1 MYEVSSFNY
10 SRDSICIAFY
20 FHSCHSSAVPVEHA
34 ASSSIE
40 RRVAPDGIA
49 YSWAEFDNYFDADM
63 AAEIWEAAQVV
74 APPRARAYLDLSSFR
89 TGLHRSG
96 PCRQD
101 TWHPSHAR

>member
-1 MYEVSSFNY
+1 MYEVRLFIT
-10 SRDSICIAFY
+10 SRNSICIAFY
-20 FHSCHSSAVPVEHA
+20 FHSFHSSAVPVEHA

-49 YSWAEFDNYFDADM
+49 YSWAEFDNYSDTDM
-63 AAEIWEAAQVV
+63 ATEIWKASVCCSS
-74 APPRARAYLDLSSFR
+74 RARANLELASFR

-96 PCRQD
+96 RCRQD